1 MVTVYMKCNMFNL
14 IINIVFSLQL
24 GKELTCMRLA
34 GYDKIDWCLKLFH
47 INKLLYFKV

>member
-1 MVTVYMKCNMFNL
+1 MFNL
-14 IINIVFSLQL
+14 IIIIVFSLQL

-47 INKLLYFKV
+47 INTSFLKFSLHCE